1 VLAGRVQRPFTLIG
15 HSMGG
20 AVALAYTAAYP
31 QRVSRLVVVDAAGVL
46 HRSVY
51 AEFLGRMAAQRAI
64 GMDSP
69 WFDDVMRAIQ
79 LRAENW
85 PIHADLV
92 LERAGVRRRF
102 FGGDPNAIAAVAL
115 AEHDFSAAL
124 PAIKAPTLVIWGAT
138 DQIAPLRTGQALASA
153 IRGARLVVL
162 EGVAHAPQ
170 IEAPQRFNPIV
181 LEEIDG
187 RQLAA
192 PPYALP
198 EGDPQSK
205 RNGSCSSS
213 HGAEFTGDYARV
225 MLDNC
230 TDARIANA
238 RIGYLQ
244 VANSNVQV
252 VNSHVRKGIDARN
265 ARLELTGGSVRG
277 HMVLDAANVDAAATR
292 FADSRVASNAGD
304 SPVVLRFSVVEMSGS
319 GNEPWTLHNIRR
331 LAPGETLI
339 R

>member
-1 VLAGRVQRPFTLIG
+1 
-15 HSMGG
+15 MGG
-20 AVALAYTAAYP
+20 AAALAYTAAYP
-31 QRVSRLVVVDAAGVL
+31 QRVRRLVLVDAAGVL

-69 WFDDVMRAIQ
+69 WFDDVVRAIQ

-85 PIHADLV
+85 PVHADLV
-92 LERAGVRRRF
+92 LEREGVRRRF
-102 FGGDPNAIAAVAL
+102 FGGDPNAIAAFAL
-115 AEHDFSAAL
+115 VEHDFSQAL
-124 PAIKAPTLVIWGAT
+124 RAIRAPTLVIWGAV

-153 IRGARLVVL
+153 IPGARLVVL

-170 IEAPQRFNPIV
+170 IEAPERFNPIV

-192 PPYALP
+192 PPYALA
-198 EGDPQSK
+198 EGDPQS
-205 RNGSCSSS
+205 RRTGSCTPGSR
-213 HGAEFTGDYARV
+213 GAEFTGDYERV
-225 MLDNC
+225 MLENC
-230 TDARIANA
+230 ADARIANA

-244 VANSNVQV
+244 VANASVQL
-252 VNSHVRKGIDARN
+252 VNSHVRQGIDARN

-277 HMVLDAANVDAAATR
+277 HMVLDAANVDAAGTR
-292 FADSRVASNAGD
+292 FIGPKVASNAGE
-304 SPVVLRFSVVEMSGS
+304 SPVVLRLSVVEMSGS
-319 GNEPWTLHNIRR
+319 GNAPWTLHDIRR